1 MSSLHSGSW
10 PTAAELGHGFG
21 HRLQA
26 IREEQQLTTT
36 ELARRLGV
44 SKSSISKYE
53 SGRHIPTAMILARLA
68 LRLQVSTDY
77 LLGLTAATA
86 APGAWV
92 DAELEQLFRELDR
105 LLDDESRACLLP
117 LIRALVSWQRL
128 LVDRFA
134 GTEAPR

>member
-10 PTAAELGHGFG
+10 PTAAELSHGLG

-26 IREEQQLTTT
+26 IREEQRLTTT

-53 SGRHIPTAMILARLA
+53 SGRHIPTAMVLARLA

-77 LLGLTAATA
+77 LLGLTATA

-105 LLDDESRACLLP
+105 LLDDEGRAYLLP

-128 LVDRFA
+128 LVDRLA

>member
-10 PTAAELGHGFG
+10 PTAAELGHGLG

-26 IREEQQLTTT
+26 IREEQRLTTT

-53 SGRHIPTAMILARLA
+53 SGRHIPTAMVLARLA

-77 LLGLTAATA
+77 LLGLTATA

-105 LLDDESRACLLP
+105 LLDDEGRAYLLP

-128 LVDRFA
+128 LVDRLA